1 MREVTVKSFFVLVA
15 SLGVG
20 VLAAA
25 PAFGYGPKADTSET
39 TTDPAVIACAG
50 EGAAYEDGVV
60 ARQTER
66 EIQAGGGPK
75 SGAVAPA
82 NCDHFW
88 QDPEGAG
95 VVGNGWPP
103 PPFAAP

>member
-1 MREVTVKSFFVLVA
+1 MRSSFVVIA
-15 SLGVG
+15 SLGVALLVAG
-20 VLAAA
+20 
-25 PAFGYGPKADTSET
+25 PAFGYGPKADTSDT

-66 EIQAGGGPK
+66 GTQAGGGPK
-75 SGAVAPA
+75 SEDVAPA

-88 QDPEGAG
+88 QDPAGAG
-95 VVGNGWPP
+95 TIGNGWPP
-103 PPFAAP
+103 PAQSGP

>member
-1 MREVTVKSFFVLVA
+1 MRGLFVLLA
-15 SLGVG
+15 SLGVAL
-20 VLAAA
+20 LAAV
-25 PAFGYGPKADTSET
+25 PAFGYGPKADTSDT

-75 SGAVAPA
+75 SDAVAPS

-88 QDPEGAG
+88 QEREEGE
-95 VVGNGWPP
+95 VIGNGWPP
-103 PPFAAP
+103 PPSGAP

>member
-1 MREVTVKSFFVLVA
+1 MKGFLVLLA
-15 SLGVG
+15 SLGVAL
-20 VLAAA
+20 VVAV
-25 PAFGYGPKADTSET
+25 PAVGYGPKADTSDT

-50 EGAAYEDGVV
+50 EGANYDTGVV
-60 ARQTER
+60 ARQIER

-75 SGAVAPA
+75 SVDVAPA

-95 VVGNGWPP
+95 VIGNGWPP
-103 PPFAAP
+103 HTP